1 MMMANKNKKI
11 KTILDEINEM
21 NYDEKLRMFFE
32 IGKQLVY
39 MPEEMFDS
47 HYEKEVFSNINDLLG
62 NIANF
67 F

>member
-1 MMMANKNKKI
+1 MMMANRNEKI
-11 KTILDEINEM
+11 EIILDELNKM

-62 NIANF
+62 NIANLF
-67 F
+67 

>member
-1 MMMANKNKKI
+1 MMMASRNEKI
-11 KTILDEINEM
+11 ERTLNELNEM
-21 NYDEKLRMFFE
+21 NYDEKLRVFFE
-32 IGKQLVY
+32 IGKRLIN

-47 HYEKEVFSNINDLLG
+47 HYEKEIFSNINDLLG

>member
-1 MMMANKNKKI
+1 MMMANKNEKI
-11 KTILDEINEM
+11 EIILDELNEM

-39 MPEEMFDS
+39 MSEEMFDS